1 MGVDPSNDVR
11 DAVVKL
17 EAKMEV
23 MSESMVSMADSVAKL
38 ADLRFELHSLRK
50 DIDFITE
57 RAEKTQGEVNILKE
71 KVAAIEK
78 VQDKN
83 SYVIGKIEL
92 FWGALITGSAA
103 FLWWLLKK

>member
-1 MGVDPSNDVR
+1 MGIDSSNDVR
-11 DAVVKL
+11 DAVIKL

-23 MSESMVSMADSVAKL
+23 MSESMISMADSVAKL

-50 DIDFITE
+50 DIDVITE
-57 RAEKTQGEVNILKE
+57 RAQKTQDEVDILKE
-71 KVAAIEK
+71 KVASVEK

>member
-1 MGVDPSNDVR
+1 MSIESSNDVR
-11 DAVVKL
+11 DAVIKL
-17 EAKMEV
+17 EAKTEV
-23 MSESMVSMADSVAKL
+23 MSESMISMADSVAKL
-38 ADLRFELHSLRK
+38 ADLRFELHSVRK
-50 DIDFITE
+50 DIDVITE
-57 RAEKTQGEVNILKE
+57 KAEKTQTEVDELKQ
-71 KVAAIEK
+71 KIAAVEK

>member
-1 MGVDPSNDVR
+1 MSIESSNDVR
-11 DAVVKL
+11 DAVIKL

-23 MSESMVSMADSVAKL
+23 MSESMISMADSVAKL
-38 ADLRFELHSLRK
+38 ADLRFELHSVRK
-50 DIDFITE
+50 DIDVITE
-57 RAEKTQGEVNILKE
+57 KAEKTQTEVDELKQ
-71 KVAAIEK
+71 KIAAVEK